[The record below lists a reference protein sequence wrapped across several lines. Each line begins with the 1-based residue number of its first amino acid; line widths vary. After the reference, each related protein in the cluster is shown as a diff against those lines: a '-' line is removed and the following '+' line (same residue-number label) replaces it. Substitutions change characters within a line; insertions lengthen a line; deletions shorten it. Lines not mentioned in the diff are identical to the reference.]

1 MGGGRV
7 RRLNR
12 SDSDE
17 SNEHGTLQSRLAGR
31 IEIKYT
37 VSNEMAAQVLRTAR
51 QYLEPDRG
59 LTEPQRITS
68 LYLDSPD
75 FTFLQWHQEARRH
88 RFKLRIRGYGERPER
103 LYAEIKQRV
112 GDVGRKRRAEFSAS
126 ALNLVIG
133 NGDGRIRAL
142 IGDSYPDLTE
152 FIQKRNAFQAEPKVM
167 VQCSRQSF
175 RESGSAGETAVTADY
190 QIAYRLAADWDLSG
204 SHEWQPVVLPSR
216 DKSETAVI
224 ELKYSQEPPPW
235 MSSLM
240 LDLEPHRV
248 RFSKYRAALQPAYWN
263 CVACSSE

>member
-1 MGGGRV
+1 M
-7 RRLNR
+7 
-12 SDSDE
+12 
-17 SNEHGTLQSRLAGR
+17 LQSRLAGR
-31 IEIKYT
+31 IETKYT
-37 VSNEMAAQVLRTAR
+37 VSDEVAAQVLRTAR

-75 FTFLQWHQEARRH
+75 FTFLQWHQEGRRH
-88 RFKLRIRGYGERPER
+88 RFKLRIRGYGESPNR

-126 ALNLVIG
+126 ALSFVLG
-133 NGDGRIRAL
+133 NGEGRLRAVV
-142 IGDSYPDLTE
+142 GDFYPDLTE
-152 FIQKRNAFQAEPKVM
+152 FVQKRNAFRAEPKVM
-167 VQCSRQSF
+167 IQCSRQSF
-175 RESGSAGETAVTADY
+175 RQNGSTGETAVTADY
-190 QIAYRLAADWDLSG
+190 QIMCRPSADWDPSAR
-204 SHEWQPVVLPSR
+204 HEWQPVMLPR
-216 DKSETAVI
+216 RGGAETAVI

-248 RFSKYRAALQPAYWN
+248 RFSKYRAAVEPAYWN

>member
-1 MGGGRV
+1 M
-7 RRLNR
+7 
-12 SDSDE
+12 
-17 SNEHGTLQSRLAGR
+17 LQSRLAGR
-31 IEIKYT
+31 IETKY
-37 VSNEMAAQVLRTAR
+37 VVGNEMAAQVLRIAR

-88 RFKLRIRGYGERPER
+88 RFKLRIRGYGETPNT

-126 ALNLVIG
+126 ALSIVLG
-133 NGDGRIRAL
+133 HGDGQLGAL
-142 IGDSYPDLTE
+142 VGDFYPDLTE
-152 FIQKRNAFQAEPKVM
+152 FIQKRKAFRAEPKIM
-167 VQCSRQSF
+167 VRCSRQSF
-175 RESGSAGETAVTADY
+175 RESGSVGETAVTADY
-190 QIAYRLAADWDLSG
+190 QIMYRAAANWDLSAG
-204 SHEWQPVVLPSR
+204 HDWKPVLLPSR
-216 DKSETAVI
+216 DESETAVI
-224 ELKYSQEPPPW
+224 ELKYSQEPPSW

-240 LDLEPHRV
+240 LDLEAQRV